1 MSIAVHALALA
12 GAVYWW
18 APPEPPPIPV
28 IPVRL
33 LPEPVVEEPPE
44 PELEPLRFR
53 EPATPRVRESLEF
66 PPETLAL
73 APPPPDVPLEAEAVG
88 GGLELDLPAARGL
101 NSFAL
106 GASGLG
112 LAGRG
117 FGPGNGWGTRGTFQ
131 EFVGGLRQSG
141 LDVVFVID
149 ATGSMGWLI
158 HEVKER
164 VVALASAIRSL
175 VPVTRFGVVAYRDDD
190 DPEFLVRVEPL
201 TLQTSRIERFLDRLE
216 ARGGGDVPEAVDA
229 GLRAAIERA
238 GWKAGSHRVI
248 IVIGDAPPH
257 AQRIEQTL
265 ALARQFH
272 AEGGV
277 VTTVDV
283 RFDANP
289 SLAAARLGK
298 RVEELQTIGRGGVMP
313 EFAHLAQAGGG
324 DGSTLEGDRRVVRQL
339 GVLIFGKR
347 WADEVRPLLGD
358 L

>member
-1 MSIAVHALALA
+1 MLTAVAS
-12 GAVYWW
+12 WW
-18 APPEPPPIPV
+18 ARTRPEPPPIS
-28 IPVRL
+28 VRL
-33 LPEPVVEEPPE
+33 LPQPLAEPPLEPE
-44 PELEPLRFR
+44 PELAPLRFH
-53 EPATPRVRESLEF
+53 EPTSPRVKESLEL
-66 PPETLAL
+66 PRETLAL

-88 GGLELDLPAARGL
+88 GGLDIDLPAARGL
-101 NSFAL
+101 GSFAL
-106 GASGLG
+106 GASGAG

-117 FGPGNGWGTRGTFQ
+117 IGAGNGWGTRGTFQ

-158 HEVKER
+158 REVKER
-164 VVALASAIRSL
+164 VVALSGAIRSL

-190 DPEFLVRVEPL
+190 DPEFLVEVEPL
-201 TLQTSRIERFLDRLE
+201 SLQASRIERFLDGLE
-216 ARGGGDVPEAVDA
+216 ARGGGDMPEAVDA

-238 GWKAGSHRVI
+238 GWKSGSHQVI

-257 AQRIEQTL
+257 AERLEQTL
-265 ALARQFH
+265 AVARQFH
-272 AEGGV
+272 ARGGV

-313 EFAHLAQAGGG
+313 EFDRLARAGGG
-324 DGSTLEGDRRVVRQL
+324 DGTTLEGDQRVVRQL
-339 GVLIFGKR
+339 GVLIFGRR
-347 WADEVRPLLGD
+347 WADDVRPLLGD